1 MMGDILIVDDERDIR
16 ELISD
21 ILEDEGFTTRKAG
34 TSDEAMAEMNKEPP
48 SLMILDIW
56 LKDSSMDGIDILK
69 SVKRDNPDVPVII
82 ISGHGN
88 IEIAVAAIKQ
98 GAYDFIE
105 KPFNIDQ
112 LMVVITRAME
122 TSRLRRENSELRRK
136 DVTTAD
142 MIGSSPAFRTLKGN
156 LDKVTKSNG
165 RVMLTGPAGAG
176 KEIAARYVHANS
188 DRAEAPFVT
197 VNSASIEADR
207 MEDVLFGR
215 ESSGRGIEP
224 GLLEQAH
231 GGVIYFDEVADM
243 PAGTQSKI
251 LRVLTEQQFQR
262 VGGGDKVRVDL
273 RVISSSTRN
282 LEAEVEAGN
291 FRQELFH
298 RLNVVPIAVP
308 SLAERRE
315 DIPELAG
322 HFIGAFNKT
331 QGLPLRE
338 LSDEAVAMLQTMNWP
353 GNVRQLKNVIE
364 RVLILGADKGEIT
377 ATEIPG
383 EQPSSGEDEG
393 RVVLSGS
400 LATLPLREAR
410 ELFEREYLLTQINR
424 FGGNISRTAGFV
436 GMERSA
442 LHRKLKSLNVVTSS
456 RSGSR
461 FATVVEEDEDAEEDA

>member
-1 MMGDILIVDDERDIR
+1 MGDILVVDDERDIR

-34 TSDEAMAEMNKEPP
+34 NSEEAMAEMNKEPP
-48 SLMILDIW
+48 ALMILDIW
-56 LKDSSMDGIDILK
+56 LKDSHMDGIDILK
-69 SVKRDNPDVPVII
+69 AVKRDNPDVPVII

-122 TSRLRRENSELRRK
+122 TSRLRRENNELRRK
-136 DVTTAD
+136 DVTSAD
-142 MIGSSPAFRTLKGN
+142 MIGSSPAFRALASQ
-156 LDKVTKSNG
+156 LDKVTRSNG
-165 RVMLTGPAGAG
+165 RVMLTGPAGSG
-176 KEIAARYVHANS
+176 KEIAARYIHANS
-188 DRAEAPFVT
+188 DRSTGPFVT
-197 VNSASIEADR
+197 VSSASIDSDR
-207 MEDVLFGR
+207 MEEVLFGR

-231 GGVIYFDEVADM
+231 GGIIFFDEVADM

-273 RVISSSTRN
+273 RVISSTTKN
-282 LEAEVEAGN
+282 LEAEVDAEN
-291 FRQELFH
+291 FRQELYH
-298 RLNVVPIAVP
+298 RLNVVPIEVP
-308 SLAERRE
+308 ALAERLE
-315 DIPELAG
+315 DIPELAE
-322 HFIGAFNKT
+322 HFIAGFNKS

-338 LSDEAVAMLQTMNWP
+338 LTDDAIAMLQTMNWP

-364 RVLILGADKGEIT
+364 RVLILGGEGDTI
-377 ATEIPG
+377 AAAEIPNEAKPAG
-383 EQPSSGEDEG
+383 EEDD
-393 RVVLSGS
+393 RVILSGS

-456 RSGSR
+456 RAGAR
-461 FATVVEEDEDAEEDA
+461 FATVAEDVNEEENA

>member
-1 MMGDILIVDDERDIR
+1 MGDILIVDDERDIR

-21 ILEDEGFTTRKAG
+21 ILRDEGFTTRLAG
-34 TSDEAMAEMNKEPP
+34 TSEEAMAEMNKEAPA
-48 SLMILDIW
+48 LMILDIW
-56 LKDSSMDGIDILK
+56 LKDSHMDGIDILK
-69 SVKRDNPDVPVII
+69 AVKRDNPDVPVII

-122 TSRLRRENSELRRK
+122 TSRLRRENAELRRK
-136 DVTTAD
+136 DVTTAE
-142 MIGSSPAFRTLKGN
+142 MVGSSQAFRSLKSQ
-156 LDKVTKSNG
+156 LEKVTKSNG
-165 RVMLTGPAGAG
+165 RVMLTGPAGSG
-176 KEIAARYVHANS
+176 KEIAARFIHANS
-188 DRAEAPFVT
+188 NRAEGPFVT
-197 VNSASIEADR
+197 VNSASIEPDR
-207 MEDVLFGR
+207 MEEVLFGR
-215 ESSGRGIEP
+215 ESTGRGIEP

-231 GGVIYFDEVADM
+231 GGIIYFDEVADM
-243 PAGTQSKI
+243 PIGTQSKI

-262 VGGGDKVRVDL
+262 VGGADKVRVDL
-273 RVISSSTRN
+273 RVISSTTRS
-282 LEAEVEAGN
+282 LDAEVEAGN

-298 RLNVVPIAVP
+298 RLNVVPIHVP

-315 DIPELAG
+315 DIPELAA
-322 HFIGAFNKT
+322 HFIREFNKS

-338 LSDEAVAMLQTMNWP
+338 LSEEAVALLQTMSWP

-364 RVLILGADKGEIT
+364 RVLILGDGKGEIS
-377 ATEIPG
+377 ASEIPTG
-383 EQPSSGEDEG
+383 NGNEDGDEG

-410 ELFEREYLLTQINR
+410 EIFEREYLLTQINR
-424 FGGNISRTAGFV
+424 FGGNISRTAQFV

-442 LHRKLKSLNVVTSS
+442 LHRKLKSLNVVTST
-456 RSGSR
+456 RSGTR
-461 FATVVEEDEDAEEDA
+461 FATVAEEAEEDA